1 MLVVRRASQLS
12 ANDFRDLLQRIELVL
27 HKMREIFRKN
37 TAFPKNAYL
46 CRPEKSNEM
55 HLKQHIPNA
64 ITCGNL
70 VSGCLSILFLTSNM
84 PVKAALMIFV
94 AGLFDFLDGFAAR
107 LLKAHSPIGAD
118 LDSLSDVVSF
128 GVAPGFIM
136 YWLMRHGTDVPNVA
150 LFGIAMLPCVAF
162 LLPVFSAIRL
172 AKFNIDDTQTT
183 TFRGIPA
190 PGMAIF
196 IASLPLALAQADH
209 LKDGALGYW
218 ACLGITII
226 FSFMMV
232 SRLRF
237 FSFKMKSATWKGN
250 EVRWI
255 FLIVAVVG
263 LAIFKFLALPFVM
276 MIYVLLSVF
285 FGEKME

>member
-1 MLVVRRASQLS
+1 
-12 ANDFRDLLQRIELVL
+12 
-27 HKMREIFRKN
+27 
-37 TAFPKNAYL
+37 
-46 CRPEKSNEM
+46 M

-70 VSGCLSILFLTSNM
+70 VSGCLSILFLTHNM
-84 PVKAALMIFV
+84 PVKAAIMIFV

-107 LLKAHSPIGAD
+107 LLHAHSPIGAD

-136 YWLMRHGTDVPNVA
+136 YWLMSRSFDLPQWFIAGINV
-150 LFGIAMLPCVAF
+150 LPCLAF

-172 AKFNIDDTQTT
+172 AKFNIDNTQKT

-196 IASLPLALAQADH
+196 IASLPLALSQVHH
-209 LKDGALGYW
+209 LKDGVLSYW
-218 ACLGITII
+218 ACLGIALI

-237 FSFKMKSATWKGN
+237 FSFKMKSAKWNGN

-255 FLIVAVVG
+255 FLLVTITSFV
-263 LAIFKFLALPFVM
+263 IFKWISLPFVM
-276 MIYVLLSVF
+276 MFYVLLSIF
-285 FGEKME
+285 FAERME

>member
-1 MLVVRRASQLS
+1 
-12 ANDFRDLLQRIELVL
+12 
-27 HKMREIFRKN
+27 MREIFRKN

-55 HLKQHIPNA
+55 QLKQHIPNT

-70 VSGCLSILFLTSNM
+70 VSGCLSILFLSMNM
-84 PVKAALMIFV
+84 PVKAAIMIFV
-94 AGLFDFLDGFAAR
+94 AGLFDFFDGFAAR
-107 LLKAHSPIGAD
+107 LLNAHSPIGAD

-136 YWLMRHGTDVPNVA
+136 YWLMIHAVDIPNVA
-150 LFGIAMLPCVAF
+150 LFGIAVLPCLAF
-162 LLPVFSAIRL
+162 MLPVFSAIRL

-196 IASLPLALAQADH
+196 IASLPLALAQAGH
-209 LKDGALGYW
+209 LSDGALGYW

-226 FSFMMV
+226 FSLMMV
-232 SRLRF
+232 SNLHF

-255 FLIVAVVG
+255 FLIIAVTG
-263 LAIFKFLALPFVM
+263 FAIFRFLALPFVM
-276 MIYVLLSVF
+276 ILYVLMSILF
-285 FGEKME
+285 AGKME

>member
-1 MLVVRRASQLS
+1 MQ
-12 ANDFRDLLQRIELVL
+12 
-27 HKMREIFRKN
+27 
-37 TAFPKNAYL
+37 
-46 CRPEKSNEM
+46 
-55 HLKQHIPNA
+55 LKQHIPNT

-70 VSGCLSILFLTSNM
+70 VSGCLSILFLTQNM
-84 PVKAALMIFV
+84 PVKAALLIFM

-107 LLKAHSPIGAD
+107 LLHAHSPIGAD

-136 YWLMRHGTDVPNVA
+136 HWLMSRAQHPEITLLGLD
-150 LFGIAMLPCVAF
+150 LLPCLAF
-162 LLPVFSAIRL
+162 ILPVFSAIRL
-172 AKFNIDDTQTT
+172 AKFNIDDTQKTS
-183 TFRGIPA
+183 FWGLPA

-196 IASLPLALAQADH
+196 IASLPLALAQMGH

-218 ACLGITII
+218 ACLGITLI

-237 FSFKMKSATWKGN
+237 FSFKMKSAKWKGN

-255 FLIVAVVG
+255 FLIVAVAGFVV
-263 LAIFKFLALPFVM
+263 FKFLALPFILL
-276 MIYVLLSVF
+276 IYIILSIF
-285 FGEKME
+285 FGDKMTE

>member
-1 MLVVRRASQLS
+1 
-12 ANDFRDLLQRIELVL
+12 
-27 HKMREIFRKN
+27 
-37 TAFPKNAYL
+37 
-46 CRPEKSNEM
+46 M

-70 VSGCLSILFLTSNM
+70 VSGCLSILFLTHNM
-84 PVKAALMIFV
+84 PVKAAIMIFV

-107 LLKAHSPIGAD
+107 LLQAHSPIGAD

-136 YWLMRHGTDVPNVA
+136 YWLMSRSFDLPQWFIAGINV
-150 LFGIAMLPCVAF
+150 LPCLAF

-172 AKFNIDDTQTT
+172 AKFNIDNTQKT

-196 IASLPLALAQADH
+196 IASLPLALSQVHH
-209 LKDGALGYW
+209 LKDGVLSYW
-218 ACLGITII
+218 ACLGIALI

-237 FSFKMKSATWKGN
+237 FSFKMKSAKWKGN

-255 FLIVAVVG
+255 FLLVTITSFV
-263 LAIFKFLALPFVM
+263 IFKWISLPFVM
-276 MIYVLLSVF
+276 MFYVLLSIF
-285 FGEKME
+285 FAERME

>member
-1 MLVVRRASQLS
+1 M
-12 ANDFRDLLQRIELVL
+12 NF
-27 HKMREIFRKN
+27 
-37 TAFPKNAYL
+37 
-46 CRPEKSNEM
+46 
-55 HLKQHIPNA
+55 KQHIPNA

-70 VSGCLSILFLTSNM
+70 LSGCMSILFLASGM

-94 AGLFDFLDGFAAR
+94 AGLFDFLDGFLAR
-107 LLKAHSPIGAD
+107 ILHANSPIGAD

-136 YWLMRHGTDVPNVA
+136 YWLMSRSFDSRLWLYEWWPTIGDFNV
-150 LFGIAMLPCVAF
+150 LPCLAF

-172 AKFNIDDTQTT
+172 AKFNIDDTQKTS
-183 TFRGIPA
+183 FRGLPA

-196 IASLPLALAQADH
+196 MASLVLALGQVHH
-209 LKDGALGYW
+209 LTDGALDYW
-218 ACLGITII
+218 ACLGITLI

-237 FSFKMKSATWKGN
+237 FSFKMKSAKWKGN

-255 FLIVAVVG
+255 FLVIAVASFI
-263 LAIFKFLALPFVM
+263 IFKWLALPFIM
-276 MIYVLLSVF
+276 MLYILMSIVF
-285 FGEKME
+285 GKSEP